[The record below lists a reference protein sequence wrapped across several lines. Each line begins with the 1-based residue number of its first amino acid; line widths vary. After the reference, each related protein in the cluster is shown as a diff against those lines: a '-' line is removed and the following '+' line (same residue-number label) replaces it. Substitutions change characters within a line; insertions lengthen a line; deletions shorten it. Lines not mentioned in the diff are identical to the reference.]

1 MSRTKDVNKPE
12 VGQIDPDAATFEV
25 TITKEENNLMQE
37 LWLKPEPLTE
47 NVTKEYRELE
57 VAIYDLKTENNRL
70 HEALDQVIEDRDAYH
85 DENAELRK
93 DEKRLEWLM
102 SMVGWAST
110 REDIDRMIGDEEE

>member
-1 MSRTKDVNKPE
+1 MSKKIKP
-12 VGQIDPDAATFEV
+12 IDPDAATFEV
-25 TITKEENNLMQE
+25 TITKEENDLMRK

-70 HEALDQVIEDRDAYH
+70 H
-85 DENAELRK
+85 K
-93 DEKRLEWLM
+93 DKERLEWLM

-110 REDIDRMIGDEEE
+110 REDIDRMRNYETDEE